1 MKTAKPYTQ
10 MSAAEL
16 AEATKQYDAMV
27 IDKTRPLNSKER
39 KLWEQAKRG
48 RGRPKIGK
56 GAKKISISLENDLL
70 HKADL
75 FARKQGLNRSELIA
89 GFVVAGLKR
98 KAV

>member
-56 GAKKISISLENDLL
+56 GAKKVSISLENDLL
-70 HKADL
+70 HKADAL
-75 FARKQGLNRSELIA
+75 ARKQGLNRSELIA
-89 GFVVAGLKR
+89 GFVMDGLKR